1 MRSEVPATAGEVD
14 NATEPDVVTLADA
27 DLQIVREVLTGEYS
41 VLMSALS
48 AAWSAS
54 LTRTSIF
61 LFTLSSAGVALGFA
75 AQAGVTEAPFRT
87 LALVV
92 LPIVLFLGVA
102 TFVRLVQLQRESIV
116 YITGINRIRRFL
128 VEVAP
133 GSAPYLVLPT
143 YDDDDALYRSFGTG
157 MQRQRPR
164 RSALALVVQTQGVV
178 GVITGAVAAAFV
190 ALASIPIGT
199 VAASIAAAAAFVM
212 VVAVLFVYWQ
222 RSLAELGRA
231 IRPLYPTPSDEVGR
245 PF

>member
-231 IRPLYPTPSDEVGR
+231 IRSLYPTPSDQVGR